1 VIAGR
6 AVVGRA
12 AALVWAVALVWVV
25 AQLGSKPVMCN
36 YFFYG
41 SFQYIGCPVTFRV
54 MHTSR
59 KTRSNTE
66 AQVTNEPTY

>member
-25 AQLGSKPVMCN
+25 AQLGSKPVTCN
-36 YFFYG
+36 YFFLWFVPIYRLPG
-41 SFQYIGCPVTFRV
+41 DF
-54 MHTSR
+54 SR
-59 KTRSNTE
+59 HAHLKKD
-66 AQVTNEPTY
+66 